1 MVRGSDGAPD
11 PMARV
16 RRLFVR
22 SMLAGDRRSSPPRLR
37 GRVPFVGAPAALF
50 IDAIEF
56 QRAGH
61 AALGEV
67 FSTSMFGLPLTFVG
81 GSEAIARLAAA
92 GDEELDLIGAYR
104 KMLGRLIG
112 EEIFIELGQDVLR
125 ALSGGSVRRSSG
137 PLAQLA
143 TDFVRARIGDGGEID
158 MLDLTNALVMHMAC
172 RFVCG
177 DVLEPG
183 SCDELARLF
192 HLLESDFSVAGM
204 LLPIETRSMKRRKA
218 ARARILEI
226 FEGEVRRAVAGGQLD
241 PEGYM
246 AAVIEH
252 ALPTDRAAATDEE
265 IRAAALMIMGAVY
278 GAHTNTAISVAV
290 TLCDLLEHP
299 TVLAAVRAEQA
310 EVLADAPLDLA
321 ALCRSPQLLRAMNES
336 MRLHG
341 NGGLWRLTRRPVE
354 IGGHTIAAGTLVG
367 TSMGLVNL
375 DAQTYPAPAA
385 YDPDRYMAM
394 RVDDLQ
400 SPHVKDRNFGAFGL
414 GRHVCPG
421 RRLAYSM
428 VGVAVGVLV
437 RDFDLALVKRPRA
450 WLTLMTAGMARP
462 IGRFVV
468 RARPR

>member
-1 MVRGSDGAPD
+1 MLAPD
-11 PMARV
+11 A
-16 RRLFVR
+16 
-22 SMLAGDRRSSPPRLR
+22 RSSPPRLR
-37 GRVPFVGAPAALF
+37 GRVPLLGAPAALF
-50 IDAIEF
+50 VDAVEF

-81 GSEAIARLAAA
+81 GPEAVARLAAA

-112 EEIFIELGQDVLR
+112 EDIFIELGQDVLR
-125 ALSGGSVRRSSG
+125 ALSGSAVRRSSG
-137 PLAQLA
+137 PMAQLA
-143 TDFVRARIGDGGEID
+143 TDFVRARIGDGGELD
-158 MLDLTNALVMHMAC
+158 MLELTNALVMHMAC
-172 RFVCG
+172 RYVCG
-177 DVLEPG
+177 DVLDPAT
-183 SCDELARLF
+183 CDELAGLF

-226 FEGEVRRAVAGGQLD
+226 FEGEVRRAVASGEVD

-246 AAVIEH
+246 AAVLEH
-252 ALPTDRAAATDEE
+252 TLPAHRAAAKPEESRAAATPEE
-265 IRAAALMIMGAVY
+265 IRAAALMIMGAVF

-299 TVLAAVRAEQA
+299 TVLDGVLAEQA

-321 ALCRSPQLLRAMNES
+321 ALCRSPRLLRAMNES

-341 NGGLWRLTRRPVE
+341 NGGLWRLTRRPID

-375 DAQTYPAPAA
+375 DAHTYAAPAS
-385 YDPDRYMAM
+385 YDPDRYTAM

-400 SPHVKDRNFGAFGL
+400 SPPVKERTFGAFGL
-414 GRHVCPG
+414 GRHLCPG

-437 RDFDLALVKRPRA
+437 RDYELSLVRRPRA

-462 IGRFVV
+462 LGRFVV
-468 RARPR
+468 RARRR

>member
-1 MVRGSDGAPD
+1 MLAPD
-11 PMARV
+11 A
-16 RRLFVR
+16 
-22 SMLAGDRRSSPPRLR
+22 RSSPPRLR
-37 GRVPFVGAPAALF
+37 GRVPLLGAPAALF
-50 IDAIEF
+50 VDAIEF

-81 GSEAIARLAAA
+81 GPEAVARLAAA
-92 GDEELDLIGAYR
+92 GDDELDLIGAYR

-112 EEIFIELGQDVLR
+112 EDIFIELGQDVLR
-125 ALSGGSVRRSSG
+125 ALSGSAVRRSSG
-137 PLAQLA
+137 PMAQLA

-172 RFVCG
+172 RYVCG
-177 DVLEPG
+177 DVLDPG
-183 SCDELARLF
+183 SCDELAQLF

-226 FEGEVRRAVAGGQLD
+226 FEGEVRRAVAGAQVD

-246 AAVIEH
+246 AAVLEH
-252 ALPTDRAAATDEE
+252 ALPTDRAAASPEE
-265 IRAAALMIMGAVY
+265 IRAAALMIMGAVF

-290 TLCDLLEHP
+290 TLCDLLDHP
-299 TVLAAVRAEQA
+299 AVLEAVLAEQA

-321 ALCRSPQLLRAMNES
+321 TLCRSPQLLRAMNES

-341 NGGLWRLTRRPVE
+341 NGGLWRLTRRPIE

-375 DAQTYPAPAA
+375 DANTYATPAA
-385 YDPDRYMAM
+385 YDPDRYTSM
-394 RVDDLQ
+394 RVDELQ
-400 SPHVKDRNFGAFGL
+400 SPPVKDRTFGAFGL
-414 GRHVCPG
+414 GRHLCPG
-421 RRLAYSM
+421 RRLAYTM
-428 VGVAVGVLV
+428 VGVAVGVLI
-437 RDFDLALVKRPRA
+437 RDFEFAVVRRPRA

-462 IGRFVV
+462 VGRFVV